1 MLTDIINNIFRLKDD
16 IISFVKVETDYIKL
30 TVAEKVVKIATIIL
44 LGALF
49 VVTMWFIALLMSFA
63 LAQFLSL
70 FLPAWAAYLCTAGA
84 FLLFLLLVYLLRKP
98 LIMNPL
104 SKAITQALFKKK
116 DSDDSELAA

>member
-1 MLTDIINNIFRLKDD
+1 MLNELINSILKLKDD
-16 IISFVKVETDYIKL
+16 IISYIKVETDYVKL
-30 TVAEKVVKIATIIL
+30 TIAEKVVKIATIIL
-44 LGALF
+44 LGAL
-49 VVTMWFIALLMSFA
+49 VVVSMWFIALLMSFA

-84 FLLFLLLVYLLRKP
+84 FILFLLLVYLLRRP

-116 DSDDSELAA
+116 EENELSE

>member
-1 MLTDIINNIFRLKDD
+1 MLNELFNNILRLKDD
-16 IISFVKVETDYIKL
+16 FMNYVKVETDYVKL
-30 TVAEKVVKIATIIL
+30 TIAEKVVKIATIIV
-44 LGALF
+44 LGALC

-84 FLLFLLLVYLLRKP
+84 FLLFLLFVYLLRRP

-116 DSDDSELAA
+116 DADDPDLSE